1 MVDKKNAQNFLNDL
15 KAMVAKDKVK
25 EYEKYFISSDKRTS
39 EDIFVGVGLGQ
50 VFALANEY
58 TGLPLEEIEILLDSP
73 IHEVRVGAVSIM
85 DWEAR
90 NPNLPKTRR
99 KELFELYL
107 RRHDRINDWDLVD
120 RAAPNVVGGYL
131 FDKPRDILYELA
143 RSDNPWERRTAMAS
157 TYFFIREDELDDTFK
172 LAEILVDD
180 PNKMVQK
187 AMGGFLREAGRQNAQ
202 RLLDFLNRHAASMP
216 QEMIKRATEH
226 LEGELQDRYLGMKAK
241 KE

>member
-1 MVDKKNAQNFLNDL
+1 MTEKKNAQKFLNDL
-15 KAMVAKDKVK
+15 KSMVAKDKLK
-25 EYEKYFISSDKRTS
+25 EYDKYFLSTAKKFS
-39 EDIFVGVGLGQ
+39 EDVFVGVGLGE

-58 TGLPLEEIEILLDSP
+58 TGLPLEEIEILLESP
-73 IHEVRVGAVSIM
+73 IHEARVGAVSIM

-99 KELFELYL
+99 KDLFNLYL

-143 RSDNPWERRTAMAS
+143 RSENPWERRTAMAS
-157 TYFFIREDELDDTFK
+157 TYFFIREDELDDTFN
-172 LAEILVDD
+172 LAEILVSDS
-180 PNKMVQK
+180 NEMVQK
-187 AMGGFLREAGRQNAQ
+187 AMGGFLREAGRQNTQ

-216 QEMIKRATEH
+216 KGMIKRATEP
-226 LEGELQDRYLGMKAK
+226 LDRELKDRYMNIKAG

>member
-1 MVDKKNAQNFLNDL
+1 MTEKKNAQKFLNDL
-15 KAMVAKDKVK
+15 KSMVAKDKLK
-25 EYEKYFISSDKRTS
+25 EYDKYFLSTAKKFS
-39 EDIFVGVGLGQ
+39 EDVFVGVGLGK

-58 TGLPLEEIEILLDSP
+58 TGLPLEEIEILMESP
-73 IHEVRVGAVSIM
+73 IHEARVGAVSIM

-99 KELFELYL
+99 KELFDLYL

-143 RSDNPWERRTAMAS
+143 RSENPWERRTAMAS
-157 TYFFIREDELDDTFK
+157 TYFFIREDELDDTFN
-172 LAEILVDD
+172 LAEILVND
-180 PNKMVQK
+180 PNEMVQK
-187 AMGGFLREAGRQNAQ
+187 AMGGFLREAGRQNTQ
-202 RLLDFLNRHAASMP
+202 RLLDFLNRHATSMP
-216 QEMIKRATEH
+216 KGMIKRATEH
-226 LEGELQDRYLGMKAK
+226 LDRELQDRYMNMKAG